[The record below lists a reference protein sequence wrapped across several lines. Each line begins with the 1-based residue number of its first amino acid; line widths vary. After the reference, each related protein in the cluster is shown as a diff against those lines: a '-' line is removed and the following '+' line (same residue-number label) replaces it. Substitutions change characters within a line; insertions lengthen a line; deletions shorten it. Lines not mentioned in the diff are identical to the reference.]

1 MSMNLHMRIEYINKP
16 VLLFLIRYRSTES
29 LENHVSKPIMPQE
42 IKSAISTQKC
52 SKELAEYIWN
62 SPCLKPWLFNPF
74 LLCLLVIGVI
84 VIIDY
89 LDGKEFE
96 DTSIIFM
103 LQHTF
108 TMFVGVSGLLV
119 LNNILIKHKYRLE
132 KEELKNEL
140 YNDNIDEVETTSS

>member
-1 MSMNLHMRIEYINKP
+1 M
-16 VLLFLIRYRSTES
+16 
-29 LENHVSKPIMPQE
+29 
-42 IKSAISTQKC
+42 
-52 SKELAEYIWN
+52 
-62 SPCLKPWLFNPF
+62 
-74 LLCLLVIGVI
+74 
-84 VIIDY
+84 IIDY

-140 YNDNIDEVETTSS
+140 YGDNVDELEPTSS